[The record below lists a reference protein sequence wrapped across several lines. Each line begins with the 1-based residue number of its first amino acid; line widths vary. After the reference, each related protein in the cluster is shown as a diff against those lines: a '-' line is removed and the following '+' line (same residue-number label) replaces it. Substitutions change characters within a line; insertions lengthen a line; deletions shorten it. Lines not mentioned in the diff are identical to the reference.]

1 MYLIIPSAT
10 EYFEEK
16 NGEKYLIINSTD
28 EYEEVWSGIKSEI
41 KTING
46 GKELFYKK
54 SYARIGVNS
63 DDDLPL
69 NKPLKFPTLAII
81 IRCIFQEGEKLFPQI
96 YLDDCLCELCV

>member
-10 EYFEEK
+10 GYFEEK

-46 GKELFYKK
+46 GK
-54 SYARIGVNS
+54 
-63 DDDLPL
+63 
-69 NKPLKFPTLAII
+69 
-81 IRCIFQEGEKLFPQI
+81 
-96 YLDDCLCELCV
+96 